1 MVIRLVSSLI
11 NRNLVKSST
20 IFMRNSHQQNS
31 VALAYNEYQKQTEEG
46 SPFIVL
52 HGLFGSKSNW

>member
-1 MVIRLVSSLI
+1 
-11 NRNLVKSST
+11 
-20 IFMRNSHQQNS
+20 MRNSHQQNS
-31 VALAYNEYQKQTEEG
+31 VALAYNEYQKQTEEE